1 MDIYEVSSIYQ
12 WTTVIWFTSNT
23 LPDFQLN
30 IASTG
35 SYYLY
40 FFNKSH
46 LSMSKG
52 LKKKV
57 QIHKGKNSSQGDDSG
72 SQILTNSR
80 KMESRWRRGNWLS
93 IKNRAEL
100 QMTMEG
106 NTTEKYAHRHPGALE
121 GLSARSRSPA
131 EAGLRNTLK
140 TRGWLST
147 CHAAMWL
154 TLDHHLVMPLWGKR
168 GHQAPDQTQNSFTV
182 RREPP
187 LFRVQ
192 WGTWSIEPQTLTL
205 YHSFENIA
213 DKAWSTPTT
222 TLKNSCL
229 ETLNGPRKETCEY
242 CHLGHSPN
250 KVCRC
255 PSNHPKA
262 RSDWT
267 LTRLLYKTCSFL
279 LSVLSASF

>member
-106 NTTEKYAHRHPGALE
+106 NTTEKYAHRHPAVLQRPGWETHWKPGA
-121 GLSARSRSPA
+121 GWAPVMQPCGSPSTTTSLCPCGESVA
-131 EAGLRNTLK
+131 TK
-140 TRGWLST
+140 PQTRHRTAS
-147 CHAAMWL
+147 
-154 TLDHHLVMPLWGKR
+154 
-168 GHQAPDQTQNSFTV
+168 
-182 RREPP
+182 
-187 LFRVQ
+187 Q
-192 WGTWSIEPQTLTL
+192 WGGSPHSSECNEGHEVLNPKPSPCTTALKILQTRHEVPPPPHWRIL
-205 YHSFENIA
+205 A
-213 DKAWSTPTT
+213 
-222 TLKNSCL
+222 
-229 ETLNGPRKETCEY
+229 
-242 CHLGHSPN
+242 
-250 KVCRC
+250 
-255 PSNHPKA
+255 
-262 RSDWT
+262 
-267 LTRLLYKTCSFL
+267 
-279 LSVLSASF
+279 